1 MPLNNINPSNLRAEA
16 SLAPQKPISA
26 AVVNLSAFA
35 KTNNAA
41 NTAAPAVAESATLKT
56 LGNTVRYE
64 DIRMPDPTREEIDA
78 KIAASEARGAI
89 DIVRLEG
96 KLEAFAAT
104 LSGKMDALQ
113 TSIQNAAAYNR
124 DTRSLIIASAF
135 ALAALIVGMATYG
148 DALFGRGMNV
158 RDVVQAVV
166 HEQQESQK
174 REFQPP
180 TPATAPPSAPTKTP
194 EK

>member
-1 MPLNNINPSNLRAEA
+1 MPLNNINPSNVHAEA

-26 AVVNLSAFA
+26 TVVNLSAFA

-41 NTAAPAVAESATLKT
+41 NTAAPAVAESAALKA

-158 RDVVQAVV
+158 RDMVQAVV

-180 TPATAPPSAPTKTP
+180 TPATSPPSAPTKTP